1 MQKYIKIIAWFAV
14 ILYLSLTPAG
24 DIPKLSLLSLPG
36 FDKVVHFT
44 MYFVM
49 SLLLAGYFHQ
59 FKKYSNSKILFIN
72 ALLLIFIGGL
82 LEILQYE
89 LPINRDCSWG
99 DFFFNSMGAITGTL
113 IYLYWLKNTFVGK
126 WLN

>member
-1 MQKYIKIIAWFAV
+1 MQKYIKIIVWFVV

-24 DIPKLSLLSLPG
+24 DIPKLSILSLPY
-36 FDKVVHFT
+36 FDKLVHFT

-49 SLLLAGYFHQ
+49 ALLLSGYFHQ
-59 FKKYSNSKILFIN
+59 FKKFSNTKIIWLN
-72 ALLLIFIGGL
+72 VLLLIFVGGT
-82 LEILQYE
+82 LEIMQYE

-99 DFFFNSMGAITGTL
+99 DFISNTTGAITGTV
-113 IYLYWLKNTFVGK
+113 IYLYWIKNTSIGK

>member
-1 MQKYIKIIAWFAV
+1 MQKYIKIIAWFIV
-14 ILYLSLTPAG
+14 ILYLTLTPAG
-24 DIPKLSLLSLPG
+24 DIPKLSLLSVPY

-59 FKKYSNSKILFIN
+59 FKKYSNKKILLIN
-72 ALLLIFIGGL
+72 AVLLIFIGGL

-99 DFFFNSMGAITGTL
+99 DFSANTTGAITGTL
-113 IYLYWLKNTFVGK
+113 IYLYWLKNTFLGK

>member
-1 MQKYIKIIAWFAV
+1 MQKYIKIIAWFIV
-14 ILYLSLTPAG
+14 ILYLTLTPAG
-24 DIPKLSLLSLPG
+24 DIPKLSLLSIPY

-44 MYFVM
+44 MYFIM

-59 FKKYSNSKILFIN
+59 FKNYANSKILLIN
-72 ALLLIFIGGL
+72 ALLLIFVGGL

-99 DFFFNSMGAITGTL
+99 DFAANTTGAITGTL
-113 IYLYWLKNTFVGK
+113 IYLYWLKNTFAGR
-126 WLN
+126 WLS

>member
-1 MQKYIKIIAWFAV
+1 MQKYIKIIAWFIV
-14 ILYLSLTPAG
+14 ILYLTLTPAG
-24 DIPKLSLLSLPG
+24 DIPKLSLLSIPY

-44 MYFVM
+44 MYLVM

-59 FKKYSNSKILFIN
+59 FKKYSSQKILLIN

-99 DFFFNSMGAITGTL
+99 DFAANTTGAITGTL

-126 WLN
+126 WLS

>member
-1 MQKYIKIIAWFAV
+1 MQKYIKIIAWFVV

-24 DIPKLSLLSLPG
+24 DIPKLSILSLPG

-59 FKKYSNSKILFIN
+59 FKKYSNGKIILIN
-72 ALLLIFIGGL
+72 ASLLIFVGGL

-99 DFFFNSMGAITGTL
+99 DFFFNSMGAITGTI
-113 IYLYWLKNTFVGK
+113 IYLYWLKNTFIGK
-126 WLN
+126 WLS